1 MTFDN
6 IVLLSDIDGTL
17 ATYDRVIQPK
27 NIEAIQY
34 FVNNGGRFAVAT
46 GRTAHSAERM
56 IKHLSVNC
64 PCITVNGAAIY
75 DYQQNKLLHVCYLN
89 HCATELFKP
98 VVELFPQVGIEIN
111 VDGVLK
117 CVRYSPRSEEH
128 IIYEL
133 GTFEQFTMN
142 DIPEDSNWFKAIF
155 TGAPDILDQVQTLC
169 ESMITETA
177 PYYLVRSEPT
187 LFEILPK
194 DATKGDGVRFLSK
207 HLSVPID
214 NIYAIGDYY
223 NDIDFLSAAG
233 YSAAVKNAPQ
243 EVLAVTDY
251 VTCSCEDGAVA
262 DFIAHIE
269 RIIKTSK

>member
-27 NIEAIQY
+27 NIKAIQY
-34 FVNNGGRFAVAT
+34 FVENGGRFAVAT
-46 GRTAHSAERM
+46 GRTAHSAKRM
-56 IKHLSVNC
+56 IEQLSVNC

-75 DYQQNKLLHVCYLN
+75 DYQQDKLLHVCFLN
-89 HCATELFKP
+89 HSAVDLFKP
-98 VVELFPQVGIEIN
+98 VVDLFPQVGIEIN
-111 VDGVLK
+111 VNGVLK
-117 CVRYSPRSEEH
+117 CVRYSQRSEEH

-133 GTFEQFTMN
+133 GSFEQFTMD
-142 DIPEDSNWFKAIF
+142 DIPDDSNWFKAIF
-155 TGAPDILDQVQTLC
+155 TGCPDILDQVQALC
-169 ESMITETA
+169 ESMTTETT

-194 DATKGDGVRFLSK
+194 GATKGDGVRFLSQ
-207 HLSVPID
+207 HLSVPIE

-233 YSAAVKNAPQ
+233 YSAAVKNAPK

-251 VTCSCEDGAVA
+251 TACSCEDGAVA